1 MLEIVIPENELFDES
16 TQEFIEVPS
25 RKIVLEHSLVSMS
38 KWESIWEKPFLKELT
53 EKGLSSEE
61 MLSYVKCM
69 TVTKGVP
76 ELAYL
81 GINDSV
87 VSQINEYINK
97 PMTATT
103 FSSYGTDQHGGRGT
117 VLTSEVLYHQ
127 MIIYGIPFECQK
139 WHLNRLLTLVRVCS
153 VKSGKQKKMSKAET
167 AQYFDE
173 LNRRRIAESKK
184 KEG

>member
-16 TQEFIEVPS
+16 TQEFIKVPS

-69 TVTKGVP
+69 TITKGVP

-87 VSQINEYINK
+87 VYQINEYINK

-103 FSSYGTDQHGGRGT
+103 FSSYGEDQHSGRGT

-139 WHLNRLLTLVRVCS
+139 WHLNRLITLIKVCN
-153 VKSGKQKKMSKAET
+153 VKSQPPKKMSKGEIMRRNAS
-167 AQYFDE
+167 
-173 LNRRRIAESKK
+173 LNAARRKSLHTR
-184 KEG
+184 G

>member
-53 EKGLSSEE
+53 ENGLSSEE

-76 ELAYL
+76 ELTYL
-81 GINDSV
+81 GLNDSV

-103 FSSYGTDQHGGRGT
+103 FSSYGTDQHSGRGT

-139 WHLNRLLTLVRVCS
+139 WHLNRLFALIKVCS
-153 VKSGKQKKMSKAET
+153 IKNAPPKKVNKAE
-167 AQYFDE
+167 AARRYAE
-173 LNRRRIAESKK
+173 LNAARRRKYHTK
-184 KEG
+184 G